1 MQESVHEEEQL
12 QDDDDYEYEYDYE
25 EDEDF
30 EIPADDSTPVRKES
44 QPKNALPDVEDEFKV
59 TPENQSAVKADVFDY
74 ADHDGQNVEV
84 LSFGNVEVLPSSA
97 LEPECKMIVE
107 HPSEGNYSTNRVVEH
122 YSSSKKASNSP

>member
-44 QPKNALPDVEDEFKV
+44 QP
-59 TPENQSAVKADVFDY
+59 
-74 ADHDGQNVEV
+74 
-84 LSFGNVEVLPSSA
+84 
-97 LEPECKMIVE
+97 
-107 HPSEGNYSTNRVVEH
+107 
-122 YSSSKKASNSP
+122 

>member
-1 MQESVHEEEQL
+1 MHEEPQA

-25 EDEDF
+25 EDDDF
-30 EIPADDSTPVRKES
+30 EIPADDSTPVVEES
-44 QPKNALPDVEDEFKV
+44 QAQAVSPDVEDEVKI

-74 ADHDGQNVEV
+74 ADTEGQQVEV
-84 LSFGNVEVLPSSA
+84 LSFGNIDVLPSSA

-122 YSSSKKASNSP
+122 YSSSKKAGNSP